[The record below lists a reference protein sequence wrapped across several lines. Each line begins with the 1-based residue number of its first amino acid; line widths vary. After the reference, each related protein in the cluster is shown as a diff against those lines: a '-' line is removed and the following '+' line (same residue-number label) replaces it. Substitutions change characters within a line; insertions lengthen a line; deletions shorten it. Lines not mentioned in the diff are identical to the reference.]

1 MYLFHNEMNSKYFF
15 GRFNSDFSTT
25 KFHQK
30 YGTGMN
36 NHFKN
41 ILSLP
46 CFFTQKGKNKIAFTS
61 IVKWLNIK
69 LVFSQLD

>member
-1 MYLFHNEMNSKYFF
+1 MNSKYFF

-30 YGTGMN
+30 EGTGMN

-41 ILSLP
+41 M
-46 CFFTQKGKNKIAFTS
+46 QKGKNKIAFTS

-69 LVFSQLD
+69 LFFSQLD

>member
-1 MYLFHNEMNSKYFF
+1 
-15 GRFNSDFSTT
+15 
-25 KFHQK
+25 
-30 YGTGMN
+30 MN

-69 LVFSQLD
+69 LVISQLDQNVKVIFQFKCQRLLYKNVEISLLRKLICQ